1 MSACGPSRRSGH
13 RSKRPLS
20 RDDRTLRRNRG
31 ETAPERRSARSRGV
45 ATLPVGARAEL
56 LHIAPRRSNS
66 AHLHRPWRAIFANS
80 ANPAAAPAERDCC
93 YIFSL
98 ICFLDAVKTSFAI
111 KSLPCVQ
118 NRAPALHCAALNR
131 NTFCVHLGGSHLRR
145 LLCGNYYVLPGT
157 NDGLFQRFNLRLQ
170 RAGY

>member
-1 MSACGPSRRSGH
+1 MRIGTNIKNVRQLPTGFCSLIVRQECSQEAVTLTRLGHHCVSRFLGE
-13 RSKRPLS
+13 LGI
-20 RDDRTLRRNRG
+20 LRL
-31 ETAPERRSARSRGV
+31 T
-45 ATLPVGARAEL
+45 
-56 LHIAPRRSNS
+56 
-66 AHLHRPWRAIFANS
+66 
-80 ANPAAAPAERDCC
+80 AAPAERDCC

-98 ICFLDAVKTSFAI
+98 ICLLDAVKTSFAI

-118 NRAPALHCAALNR
+118 NRAPALHCAPLNR

-157 NDGLFQRFNLRLQ
+157 DDGLFQRFNLRLP